1 MNISAS
7 GHHAAADFIEILRLG
22 QNVRKNNGNGR
33 FSAFVIAN
41 DAARSQMDRYKSG
54 NSAIYQAF
62 GMSMTRRQLN
72 KLINFK

>member
-1 MNISAS
+1 MYEKTMETDAFQLSA
-7 GHHAAADFIEILRLG
+7 R
-22 QNVRKNNGNGR
+22 
-33 FSAFVIAN
+33 FVIAN